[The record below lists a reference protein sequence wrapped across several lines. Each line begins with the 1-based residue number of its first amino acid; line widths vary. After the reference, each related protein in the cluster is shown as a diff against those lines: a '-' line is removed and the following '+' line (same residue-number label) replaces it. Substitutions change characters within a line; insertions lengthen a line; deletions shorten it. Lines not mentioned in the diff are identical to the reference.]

1 MFFAHQNGRAR
12 FGQLFRGA
20 KTLVISYLLLVNK
33 VSEQDYA
40 AVDSARITELPQI
53 KTFEDLHCWQK
64 CRELRIFVA
73 KEIVPALP
81 KEERFRLG
89 DQFLRGARST
99 TANIAEGYGRF
110 HHLDNAKFC
119 SNSRGS
125 CWEVLDHLITS
136 SDEGLLPTAI
146 IEKGKALVPEAVKL
160 LNGYMSYL
168 KRAAS
173 NPDNR

>member
-1 MFFAHQNGRAR
+1 M
-12 FGQLFRGA
+12 
-20 KTLVISYLLLVNK
+20 
-33 VSEQDYA
+33 SEQDFTSHDVVTVA
-40 AVDSARITELPQI
+40 ESSQI
-53 KTFEDLHCWQK
+53 KTFEDLECWKK

-73 KEIVPALP
+73 KEVVPALP
-81 KEERFRLG
+81 KEEKFRLA
-89 DQFLRGARST
+89 DQFLRSGRST

-110 HHLDNAKFC
+110 HYLDNAKFC

-125 CWEVLDHLITS
+125 CWEVLDHLITAD
-136 SDEGLLPTAI
+136 DENLLPLPLV
-146 IEKGKALVPEAVKL
+146 ERGKALVHEAVKL

>member
-1 MFFAHQNGRAR
+1 MGR
-12 FGQLFRGA
+12 
-20 KTLVISYLLLVNK
+20 
-33 VSEQDYA
+33 
-40 AVDSARITELPQI
+40 
-53 KTFEDLHCWQK
+53 FEDLECWKK

-81 KEERFRLG
+81 KEERFRSG
-89 DQFLRGARST
+89 DQFLRSARST

-136 SDEGLLPTAI
+136 SDETLLPPAI
-146 IEKGKALVPEAVKL
+146 IKRGKALVHEAVKL

-173 NPDNR
+173 DNR